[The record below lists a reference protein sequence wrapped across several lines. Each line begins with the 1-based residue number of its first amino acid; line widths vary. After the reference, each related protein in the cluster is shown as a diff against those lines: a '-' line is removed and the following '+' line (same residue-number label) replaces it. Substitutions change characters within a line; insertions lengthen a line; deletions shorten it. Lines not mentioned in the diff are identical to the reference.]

1 MDNPIFFHIFNDD
14 KNKLETQR
22 IIKLSIFIVFSIF
35 FILLIDVYKR
45 QVYVT
50 KAYLI
55 IYGHTFFL
63 VDICRKKIYNIFCF
77 SNK

>member
-35 FILLIDVYKR
+35 FILL
-45 QVYVT
+45 
-50 KAYLI
+50 
-55 IYGHTFFL
+55 
-63 VDICRKKIYNIFCF
+63 
-77 SNK
+77 

>member
-35 FILLIDVYKR
+35 FILLIDLSYKVLIR
-45 QVYVT
+45 KNIEFIPGNSMPSFSLSLSLILGT
-50 KAYLI
+50 MAYI
-55 IYGHTFFL
+55 
-63 VDICRKKIYNIFCF
+63 
-77 SNK
+77 S